1 MAIARAL
8 EIRCVRVKD
17 ISELTSSIFDHGL
30 CIVEV
35 MLEENVVLSPKVAAL
50 PQPDGS
56 IISMPLEDMSPLL
69 PRDQLRKEM
78 LIPLHPASELVN
90 A

>member
-1 MAIARAL
+1 
-8 EIRCVRVKD
+8 
-17 ISELTSSIFDHGL
+17 
-30 CIVEV
+30 

-69 PRDQLRKEM
+69 PRDQLRNEM

>member
-1 MAIARAL
+1 VTDITELNAAL
-8 EIRCVRVKD
+8 F
-17 ISELTSSIFDHGL
+17 SERMS
-30 CIVEV
+30 IVEV
-35 MLEENVVLSPKVAAL
+35 VLEETEILAPKVSAH

-69 PRDQLRKEM
+69 PRAILRQEM
-78 LIPLHPASELVN
+78 LIPLHPASEKVD